1 MILPEIFLVGP
12 VGFQIRPVG
21 LAILPAFS
29 LHTSPGIRLL
39 QRGDPVLGVSHHQGH
54 GGLLCADSQ
63 SSHPRHKPAQHKAS
77 VTVPIPAGR
86 EVQQAAQ
93 GHTASYQ
100 GAQLGF
106 EPQESAR
113 LSQQLQA
120 LASAV
125 VEGTVDGAGDVRAE
139 TSTGQTRLG
148 RDSRAKARGQE
159 RRAV

>member
-21 LAILPAFS
+21 LAILPEFS

-39 QRGDPVLGVSHHQGH
+39 QKGDPVLGVSHHQGH

-93 GHTASYQ
+93 GHTATKWPSWDLNPKSLAFEATTWSLCDSPSSCRRWPALLWK
-100 GAQLGF
+100 AQ
-106 EPQESAR
+106 
-113 LSQQLQA
+113 
-120 LASAV
+120 
-125 VEGTVDGAGDVRAE
+125 
-139 TSTGQTRLG
+139 
-148 RDSRAKARGQE
+148 
-159 RRAV
+159 